1 MWAQAK
7 LQGSAGERLRKA
19 SAGESNPSFSPPG
32 CSDGQLCGSASIAAI
47 KGHACTSFGQRS
59 TQPHH
64 HLHPTAAPG
73 GSGGQ

>member
-7 LQGSAGERLRKA
+7 LQGSAGERVRKA
-19 SAGESNPSFSPPG
+19 SAGASSPSLPG
-32 CSDGQLCGSASIAAI
+32 GRDGWCSSSASIAAI
-47 KGHACTSFGQRS
+47 KGHTATAIGQRS

-64 HLHPTAAPG
+64 HLHPTAAPD